1 MSMRERLRRYIEY
14 IRISEANKIAR
25 RYFIMNS
32 FDGSVTTLG
41 VLLGVLFSGITNPI
55 QIVSIALATG
65 IALTISGFSST
76 VIAEEAE
83 RSRDIQELEESMLM
97 DLKDT
102 LYARAA
108 KFSIFYVSMV
118 NGISPLL
125 STLLSISPMILALY
139 GLLDPDNALIA
150 CIFLS
155 LFYLGILGI
164 FIGEFTGRNRIKE
177 SLKLVGIGIAT
188 TVLVTLILEPISPT

>member
-1 MSMRERLRRYIEY
+1 MRERLRRYIEY